1 MAERS
6 FAEKKSKSV
15 YEQVKEAEKKDEK
28 LPEQFKKKSQSFV
41 KMLIYYSIPLVSVGV
56 FVGILIFGTVP
67 SVKGILNYID
77 EKEEKEKKVE
87 GLDKEI
93 SKLEGLREQ
102 EYQII
107 LDLATIDKIVSS
119 NKTQVAK
126 FVGEIE
132 ALAEKYDLEESK
144 HESGEQIK
152 KIEEDMQ
159 EESESL
165 TAAIIHIPTTSE
177 YVATFD
183 SITEFLNALYKKDDF
198 IIVSTLDMQGY
209 RAREYFASLQETQG
223 EQVSVDLSLSDVSW
237 TMEVTFEK
245 YQFSK
250 GFSQYIDE
258 NMVSITTDPD
268 NDTLQFIRDRYSE

>member
-6 FAEKKSKSV
+6 LSERKSRSV
-15 YEQVKEAEKKDEK
+15 YEQVKEAEKKEEK

-41 KMLIYYSIPLVSVGV
+41 KMLVYYTIPLVSVGV
-56 FVGILIFGTVP
+56 FVSILAFGTVP
-67 SVKGILNYID
+67 SVKGILNYMDEIEQK
-77 EKEEKEKKVE
+77 EKEI
-87 GLDKEI
+87 GDLDKEI
-93 SKLEGLREQ
+93 SKLEGLRDQ
-102 EYQII
+102 EYQMIS
-107 LDLATIDKIVSS
+107 DLSTIDKIVPSE
-119 NKTQVAK
+119 KTQVAK

-152 KIEEDMQ
+152 KIEEEVE
-159 EESESL
+159 EESESQ
-165 TAAIIHIPTTSE
+165 TVAIIHIPTTSE
-177 YVATFD
+177 YIATFD
-183 SITEFLNALYKKDDF
+183 DIKEFLNALYIKDDF
-198 IIVSTLDMQGY
+198 IIVSALDMQGY
-209 RAREYFASLQETQG
+209 RAREYFASLREARG

-258 NMVSITTDPD
+258 NLVSITTEPD
-268 NDTLQFIRDRYSE
+268 NDTLQFIRERYSE